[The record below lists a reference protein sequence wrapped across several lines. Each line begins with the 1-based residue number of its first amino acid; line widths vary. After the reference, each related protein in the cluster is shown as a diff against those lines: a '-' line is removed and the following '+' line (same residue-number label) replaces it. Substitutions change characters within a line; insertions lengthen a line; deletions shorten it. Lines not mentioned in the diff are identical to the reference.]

1 MKSEK
6 IYINGYIGEAGFFD
20 DASNSFSLN
29 NLNTILD
36 SIGEVD
42 ELNVYI
48 NSGGGS
54 VTEGFAIYDRLSA
67 LPCMVNTIVNGMC
80 GSIATVIYQAGKK
93 GKRKMYANSEFF
105 VHNPFWQPSAPDPM
119 EAKDLALLQQDLQ
132 NAENKIKLFYVGVT
146 GKTVD
151 ELTPFLDRQTTMSAS
166 EAIEFGFADEIVE
179 TNITAFTKYRL
190 VAYINN
196 NNKTTEMDN
205 KEIKAEIGGI
215 KGLLNKISK
224 ALFKNAY
231 TETLDGMKIYFEG
244 TMVMKDTPVF
254 EDEAMTIPLKDGD
267 YTLDSMVI
275 TVVGGIVTVVSEVQP
290 GQDNT
295 ELAQANAKIAELE
308 AQLAEKT
315 NLVAEKETVL
325 NETKE
330 EFLALAKKVEK
341 FEATFVTGQNFQA
354 NGGQSNG
361 KVEPQGNAGKS
372 DMEKFYEWK
381 QAQKAKKK

>member
-1 MKSEK
+1 MNKGK
-6 IYINGYIGEAGFFD
+6 IFIEGVIGRDYTPAML
-20 DASNSFSLN
+20 DAQID
-29 NLNTILD
+29 NLGDIDVLD
-36 SIGEVD
+36 
-42 ELNVYI
+42 VYI
-48 NSGGGS
+48 NSGGGYT
-54 VTEGFAIYDRLSA
+54 VDGYGIHDRLAS
-67 LPCMVNTIVNGMC
+67 LPYTVNTIANGMVA
-80 GSIATVIYQAGKK
+80 SIATVIFQAPKTQNKG
-93 GKRKMYANSEFF
+93 GKRMLYKNSEPFI
-105 VHNPFWQPSAPDPM
+105 HNPHWQPDENSNPIESKDARELFDSLVKE
-119 EAKDLALLQQDLQ
+119 EAKLNSFYSSVTSIESD
-132 NAENKIKLFYVGVT
+132 KIQSIMNDA
-146 GKTVD
+146 KT
-151 ELTPFLDRQTTMSAS
+151 LTPQDF
-166 EAIEFGFADEIVE
+166 IELGFADEIIE
-179 TNITAFTKYRL
+179 TNIQAFTKYRL

-254 EDEAMTIPLKDGD
+254 EDEAMTIPLKDGE
-267 YTLDSMVI
+267 YTLDSI
-275 TVVGGIVTVVSEVQP
+275 TLTVVDGIVTAVAEV
-290 GQDNT
+290 
-295 ELAQANAKIAELE
+295 LAQQTPDALTEANAKIAELE

-354 NGGQSNG
+354 NGGQSQG
-361 KVEPQGNAGKS
+361 KQEPTESTETPPQIAARKRA
-372 DMEKFYEWK
+372 EKD
-381 QAQKAKKK
+381 AKK

>member
-1 MKSEK
+1 MNKGK
-6 IYINGYIGEAGFFD
+6 IFIEGVIGRDYTPAML
-20 DASNSFSLN
+20 DAQID
-29 NLNTILD
+29 NLGDIDVLD
-36 SIGEVD
+36 
-42 ELNVYI
+42 VYI
-48 NSGGGS
+48 NSGGGYT
-54 VTEGFAIYDRLSA
+54 VDGYGIHDRLAS
-67 LPCMVNTIVNGMC
+67 LPYTVNTIANGMVA
-80 GSIATVIYQAGKK
+80 SIATVIFQAPKTQNKG
-93 GKRKMYANSEFF
+93 GKRMLYKNSEPFI
-105 VHNPFWQPSAPDPM
+105 HNPHWQPDENSNPIESKDARELFDSLVKE
-119 EAKDLALLQQDLQ
+119 EAKLNSFYSSVTSIESD
-132 NAENKIKLFYVGVT
+132 KIQSIMNDA
-146 GKTVD
+146 KT
-151 ELTPFLDRQTTMSAS
+151 LTPQDF
-166 EAIEFGFADEIVE
+166 IELGFADEIIE
-179 TNITAFTKYRL
+179 TNIQAFTKYRL

-254 EDEAMTIPLKDGD
+254 EDEAMTIPLKDGE
-267 YTLDSMVI
+267 YTLDSVTL
-275 TVVGGIVTVVSEVQP
+275 TVVDGIVTAVAEV
-290 GQDNT
+290 
-295 ELAQANAKIAELE
+295 LAQQTSDALTEANAKIADLE

-361 KVEPQGNAGKS
+361 KVEPKEVTETPTQIAARKRA
-372 DMEKFYEWK
+372 EKD
-381 QAQKAKKK
+381 AKK

>member
-54 VTEGFAIYDRLSA
+54 VTEGFAIYDRLST
-67 LPCMVNTIVNGMC
+67 LPCTVNTIVNGMC

-93 GKRKMYANSEFF
+93 GKRKMYENSEFF
-105 VHNPFWQPSAPDPM
+105 VHNPFWQPSAPYPM
-119 EAKDLALLQQDLQ
+119 EAKDLAFLQQDLQ

-151 ELTPFLDRQTTMSAS
+151 ELTPLLDRQTTMSAN

-275 TVVGGIVTVVSEVQP
+275 TVVGGVVTVVSDVQP
-290 GQDNT
+290 AQDNT

-354 NGGQSNG
+354 NGGQSQG
-361 KVEPQGNAGKS
+361 KQEPTESTETPTQIAARKRA
-372 DMEKFYEWK
+372 EK
-381 QAQKAKKK
+381 AAKK